1 MASEEDLINRT
12 ARREVLRSFSL
23 SETETS
29 VERNLRRAR
38 AHHDNLM
45 HQRVA
50 AEDAPEM
57 ARLLDAEMAS
67 VEHIIEEEQAHRA
80 QVAALSQMQLQAM
93 ERVEEQERELRRL
106 SNLMA
111 QHQAILTTSPE
122 RPQPQSPPPTS
133 PPHNLA
139 RLRGEIQHVLPGTVN
154 TLRGAADRAGQVSDL
169 GNLPNLAE
177 DTLHD
182 ILEEELQ
189 EEIPV
194 TPQRQVRFQ
203 TSTPVVRPE
212 ERLRERVQPSRV
224 PQMPSAE
231 KSLSRY
237 PEARDLF
244 EEGFS
249 RSLQAA
255 ATEFKKLR
263 EPKVAK
269 FKGGYSSDA
278 SLIFQS
284 WLKDIRVYTIERRLS
299 QREAIQLVKDYTS
312 EQARSEVEYY
322 LGLTPEEEQSFQGL
336 IDHLS
341 LAFQS
346 CETVSSLIAD
356 FYNRFQKTRET
367 EDAFADELQVLV
379 RKIVAR
385 KPEFIHEAN
394 QALKHQYAQNLRD
407 PYFGVVARGQCLSS
421 PDSESFTQF
430 RGRLALMFNSRGKQQ
445 RARAT
450 VSATAAECG
459 DIEHLSRNSRQRQNK
474 IDAQAAEIAHMK
486 TELNKALQ
494 ENKQLKNMFSTEKM
508 VEAMTKAVSSMTVQ
522 SRPSLSSKGTQY
534 KEASNFIGRPRPPQL
549 ARGADGTLLP
559 SITCNYCKDTG
570 HFKDNCVR
578 LNNKL
583 ARELAQEEVT
593 RKASDKSGST
603 KQLPKK

>member
-1 MASEEDLINRT
+1 
-12 ARREVLRSFSL
+12 
-23 SETETS
+23 
-29 VERNLRRAR
+29 
-38 AHHDNLM
+38 M
-45 HQRVA
+45 HQWVA
-50 AEDAPEM
+50 VEDAPEK
-57 ARLLDAEMAS
+57 ARLLDAKMQS
-67 VEHIIEEEQAHRA
+67 VEQIIEEEQAHKV

-93 ERVEEQERELRRL
+93 ERVAEQERELRRL

-122 RPQPQSPPPTS
+122 SPQPQSLPVS

-139 RLRGEIQHVLPGTVN
+139 RLREEVRDVLPGTVN
-154 TLRGAADRAGQVSDL
+154 TVRGAVDKVGQVSDL
-169 GNLPNLAE
+169 GNLPTFAE
-177 DTLHD
+177 DTLKD
-182 ILEEELQ
+182 ILEEQQ

-194 TPQRQVRFQ
+194 TPQRQVRFE
-203 TSTPVVRPE
+203 TSTPVVRPVE
-212 ERLRERVQPSRV
+212 QPRERIQPSKE
-224 PQMPSAE
+224 PQVSPLE
-231 KSLSRY
+231 KSLPRY

-255 ATEFKKLR
+255 ATEFKNLH

-299 QREAIQLVKDYTS
+299 QQEAIQLVKDYTS

-346 CETVSSLIAD
+346 CKTVSSLIAD
-356 FYNRFQKTRET
+356 FEFQKTRET
-367 EDAFADELQVLV
+367 EDAFADELQILV
-379 RKIVAR
+379 QKIIAQ
-385 KPEFIHEAN
+385 KPEFIHKAN
-394 QALKHQYAQNLRD
+394 QALKHQYAQNLQD

-421 PDSESFTQF
+421 PDSKSFTQF
-430 RGRLALMFNSRGKQQ
+430 RGRLALMFNSQGKQQ
-445 RARAT
+445 CARVT
-450 VSATAAECG
+450 VSATAVESG
-459 DIEHLSRNSRQRQNK
+459 DVEHLSCNSRQRQSK
-474 IDAQAAEIAHMK
+474 IDAQAAEIAQMK

-494 ENKQLKNMFSTEKM
+494 ENKQLKNLFSQDKM

-522 SRPSLSSKGTQY
+522 SCPSLSSKGTQY
-534 KEASNFIGRPRPPQL
+534 QGASSFIGRHRPPQL
-549 ARGADGTLLP
+549 ACGADGTLLP

-578 LNNKL
+578 LNNKI
-583 ARELAQEEVT
+583 ARELAQDQVA
-593 RKASDKSGST
+593 RKASDKPGSD
-603 KQLPKK
+603 KMLPKK